1 MPSAKATLYATVLH
15 KLRSLLDLI
24 DTKASQ
30 AIHLV
35 SFIPPENNKLLGNG
49 LNFISVTSSELY

>member
-1 MPSAKATLYATVLH
+1 MMPSAKATLYATVLH
-15 KLRSLLDLI
+15 KLCSLLDLI

-35 SFIPPENNKLLGNG
+35 SFFPLQIISCLGK
-49 LNFISVTSSELY
+49 V